1 MIASWPRFC
10 RGFLQGSLLSVALL
24 AIGLIGWCVGLLIGF
39 EKDRSLAGI
48 SLAFL
53 YVLSF
58 GLGGGVLGLLRRQ
71 CARWYESIIA
81 WAAAIVIVLLGCGL
95 MALLLE
101 SGRPIEWF
109 WGASSAVILCPLLG
123 LSLFQMR
130 RQTGGGDA

>member
-1 MIASWPRFC
+1 
-10 RGFLQGSLLSVALL
+10 LLGLALL
-24 AIGLIGWCVGLLIGF
+24 AVGLVGWCIGILVGV

-71 CARWYESIIA
+71 SSRWRQSVIA
-81 WAAAIVIVLLGCGL
+81 WGAAIVIVLLGCGV
-95 MALLLE
+95 MTLLLE

-109 WGASSAVILCPLLG
+109 WGAGSAAILCALLVISW
-123 LSLFQMR
+123 LQIR
-130 RQTGGGDA
+130 KQAGGGDA

>member
-1 MIASWPRFC
+1 MNISWPRFC
-10 RGFLQGSLLSVALL
+10 RGFLQGSLLGVAFL
-24 AIGLIGWCVGLLIGF
+24 AIGLIGWCVGILVGV

-58 GLGGGVLGLLRRQ
+58 GLGGGVLRLLRRQ
-71 CARWYESIIA
+71 SARWYESIVA
-81 WAAAIVIVLLGCGL
+81 WAAAIVIVLLGCDV

-101 SGRPIEWF
+101 SGRTIEWF
-109 WGASSAVILCPLLG
+109 WGVSSAAILCPLLG
-123 LSLFQMR
+123 ISLFQMR